1 MGFLGL
7 LLLSDRDR
15 SGGRL
20 VYQRTSTLNF
30 MQDLK
35 GEGPD
40 LRVEPPSA
48 DAVLAEL
55 ARILSS
61 QTFQGAQRPSN
72 FLKYVVEQTL
82 AGHGEQIKEYCI
94 ATDVFGRKESFD
106 PRLDPIVR
114 VEATKLR
121 SRLAGYYRTEGQQDR
136 IRIELPKRGY
146 APTFRDQAHL
156 EPVEK
161 SRSPLQ
167 DLNEGKA
174 QPAPVGLIRW
184 KAIAVAF
191 GAILFVCLSAFG
203 LTSLWNRRSVAPD
216 AKSIAVL
223 PFTNL
228 GEAREDEYFSDGLTD
243 ELIASLG
250 RVPGLRVVARGSV
263 FQFKG
268 KTYDIREVGRRLGV
282 RTVLEGSVRKFGT
295 HLRITVHLDDA
306 SNGYRVWSNIYEREA
321 SDVFAIQREIAQAL
335 VNSLGVQF
343 SGEDWASKANQQ
355 HDPVSVDPVAYQA
368 YLKGLF
374 FWNKN
379 NAASIRTAIDYF
391 QQALAKDPRYPP
403 IYTGL
408 GRCYTALPVFT
419 STSTN
424 EVIPEIRRVAS
435 KALELD
441 PQFGEAHLQLGEAAF
456 LEYDWPRAERELQR
470 AVKLSPSDAV
480 VHRWYSYYLGRMG
493 RLDEELAETLAAQ
506 ELDPVSPYLAD
517 GVASSYRDLRRYDDA
532 IEQYQK
538 ALALEPNFAMSIR
551 GLGITYLFRG
561 QPETGLIQ
569 LQRVA
574 QIEKEDSSVD
584 GELGY
589 AFAISGKRAQAQSI
603 LAKLLDKSVR
613 GAVHPLHVAQ
623 IYIGLGD
630 RDRAFEWLSKAVDQ
644 HEISLSLKT
653 DPMFDPLRADPRFAG
668 LLRRMKLG

>member
-1 MGFLGL
+1 
-7 LLLSDRDR
+7 
-15 SGGRL
+15 
-20 VYQRTSTLNF
+20 

-40 LRVEPPSA
+40 LNVEPHSTEA
-48 DAVLAEL
+48 IQAEL
-55 ARILSS
+55 AQILSS
-61 QTFQGAQRPSN
+61 QAFQGAQRPSN

-106 PRLDPIVR
+106 PRLDPVVR

-121 SRLAGYYRTEGQQDR
+121 SRLAGYYRTEGQQDP

-146 APTFRDQAHL
+146 APTFRDRADP
-156 EPVEK
+156 EPPEE
-161 SRSPLQ
+161 SPFPLPHVS
-167 DLNEGKA
+167 EVIA
-174 QPAPVGLIRW
+174 PSAPVRW
-184 KAIAVAF
+184 KAIALAF
-191 GAILFVCLSAFG
+191 GAVLLAGLSAFG
-203 LTSLWNRRSVAPD
+203 LTSLWNRRTAAPD

-228 GEAREDEYFSDGLTD
+228 GEDREDEYFSDGLTD

-268 KTYDIREVGRRLGV
+268 KTYDVREVGRRLGV

-306 SNGYRVWSNIYEREA
+306 GNGYRVWSNIYEREA
-321 SDVFAIQREIAQAL
+321 SDALAIQREIAQAL
-335 VNSLGVQF
+335 VNSLGVEF
-343 SGEDWASKANQQ
+343 AGKNWASRANRQY
-355 HDPVSVDPVAYQA
+355 DPASVDPAAYQA

-391 QQALAKDPRYPP
+391 QQALAKDPHYAP

-419 STSTN
+419 STSTD
-424 EVIPEIRRVAS
+424 EVIPQIRRVAS

-456 LEYDWPRAERELQR
+456 LEYDWPQAQRELQL
-470 AVKLSPSDAV
+470 AVELSPGDAV

-493 RLDEELAETLAAQ
+493 RVDEELAQTLAAQ
-506 ELDPVSPYLAD
+506 ELDPVSAYLAD
-517 GVASSYRDLRRYDDA
+517 GVAGSYRDLRRYDDA
-532 IEQYQK
+532 IEQYRK
-538 ALALEPNFAMSIR
+538 ALALEPNFTMAMR
-551 GLGITYLFRG
+551 GLGMTYLYRG
-561 QPETGLIQ
+561 QPERGLIE

-574 QIEKEDSSVD
+574 QIERDDSSVD
-584 GELGY
+584 GDLGY
-589 AFAISGKRAQAQSI
+589 ALAISGKRAEAQAI
-603 LAKLLDKSVR
+603 LAKLLAKSAR
-613 GAVHPLHVAQ
+613 GSVHPLHIAQ
-623 IYIGLGD
+623 IYLGLGD
-630 RDRAFEWLSKAVDQ
+630 KDRAFEWLTKAVDQ
-644 HEISLSLKT
+644 HEISLGLKT
-653 DPMFDPLRADPRFAG
+653 DAMYDPIRTDSRFAG

>member
-1 MGFLGL
+1 
-7 LLLSDRDR
+7 
-15 SGGRL
+15 
-20 VYQRTSTLNF
+20 

-35 GEGPD
+35 G
-40 LRVEPPSA
+40 VEPPVEPRSTE
-48 DAVLAEL
+48 AVQAEL

-61 QTFQGAQRPSN
+61 RAFQGAQRPSN
-72 FLKYVVEQTL
+72 FLRYVVEQTL
-82 AGHGEQIKEYCI
+82 AGRGEQVKEYSI

-106 PRLDPIVR
+106 PRLDPVVR

-121 SRLAGYYRTEGQQDR
+121 SRLAGYYQTEGQQDPL
-136 IRIELPKRGY
+136 RIELPKRGY
-146 APTFRDQAHL
+146 APMFRDWAPQEPTEESSFPQHNLSEVTAQL
-156 EPVEK
+156 EPV
-161 SRSPLQ
+161 R
-167 DLNEGKA
+167 
-174 QPAPVGLIRW
+174 LIRW
-184 KAIAVAF
+184 KAIAMAL
-191 GAILFVCLSAFG
+191 GTILLACLSAFG
-203 LTSLWNRRSVAPD
+203 LTSLWNRHAVAPD

-223 PFTNL
+223 PFANL
-228 GEAREDEYFSDGLTD
+228 GDDRENEYFSDGLTD

-282 RTVLEGSVRKFGT
+282 RTVLEGSVRKLGT
-295 HLRITVHLDDA
+295 HLRITVHLDDT
-306 SNGYRVWSNIYEREA
+306 SNGYRVWSNIYEWDA
-321 SDVFAIQREIAQAL
+321 SDAFAIQRDIAQAL
-335 VNSLGVQF
+335 VNSLGREF
-343 SGEDWASKANQQ
+343 DGKDWASVVSVQQ
-355 HDPVSVDPVAYQA
+355 RDSASVDPAAYQA

-391 QQALAKDPRYPP
+391 QQALAKDPHYAP

-419 STSTN
+419 STATD
-424 EVIPEIRRVAS
+424 EVVPQIRRVAS

-456 LEYDWPRAERELQR
+456 LEYDWPRAERELQL
-470 AVKLSPSDAV
+470 AVELSPSDAV
-480 VHRWYSYYLGRMG
+480 VHRWYSYYLARMG
-493 RLDEELAETLAAQ
+493 RLEEELAQTQAALQ
-506 ELDPVSPYLAD
+506 LDPVSPYLAD
-517 GVASSYRDLRRYDDA
+517 GVANSYRDLRRYDEA

-551 GLGITYLFRG
+551 GLGITYLYRG
-561 QPETGLIQ
+561 QPEMGLME
-569 LQRVA
+569 LQRAA

-584 GELGY
+584 GYLGY
-589 AFAISGKRAQAQSI
+589 AFAISGKRAEAQSI
-603 LAKLLDKSVR
+603 LAKLLEKSAR
-613 GAVHPLHVAQ
+613 GSVHPLHIAQ

-630 RDRAFEWLSKAVDQ
+630 RDRAFAWLEKAVDQ
-644 HEISLSLKT
+644 HEISLGLKT
-653 DPMFDPLRADPRFAG
+653 DAMFDPLRADPRFSG

>member
-1 MGFLGL
+1 
-7 LLLSDRDR
+7 
-15 SGGRL
+15 
-20 VYQRTSTLNF
+20 

-40 LRVEPPSA
+40 PTGEPHSTE
-48 DAVLAEL
+48 AVLAEL
-55 ARILSS
+55 AQILSS
-61 QTFQGAQRPSN
+61 RTFQGAQRPSN
-72 FLKYVVEQTL
+72 FLKYVVEHTL
-82 AGHGEQIKEYCI
+82 AGRGEQIKEYCI

-106 PRLDPIVR
+106 PRLDPVVR

-146 APTFRDQAHL
+146 APTFRDQAPP
-156 EPVEK
+156 EPVEE

-167 DLNEGKA
+167 TPSEVSA

-184 KAIAVAF
+184 KAIALAF
-191 GAILFVCLSAFG
+191 AAILVVCLSGFG
-203 LTSLWNRRSVAPD
+203 VTVLWNRRSLAPD

-228 GEAREDEYFSDGLTD
+228 GETREDEYFSDGLTD

-268 KTYDIREVGRRLGV
+268 KTYDIREVGRSLGV

-321 SDVFAIQREIAQAL
+321 SDAFTIQREIAQAL
-335 VNSLGVQF
+335 VNSLGVEF
-343 SGEDWASKANQQ
+343 AGKDWPSNGNRPQR
-355 HDPVSVDPVAYQA
+355 DPASVDPAAYQA

-391 QQALAKDPRYPP
+391 QQALAKDPRYAP

-470 AVKLSPSDAV
+470 AVELSPSDAV

-517 GVASSYRDLRRYDDA
+517 GVANSYRDLRRYDDA

-551 GLGITYLFRG
+551 GLGVTYLYRG

-574 QIEKEDSSVD
+574 EIEKEDSSVY

-589 AFAISGKRAQAQSI
+589 AFAISGNRARAQAI

-613 GAVHPLHVAQ
+613 GSVHALHIAQ

-630 RDRAFEWLSKAVDQ
+630 QDHAFEWLTKAVDQ

-653 DPMFDPLRADPRFAG
+653 DPMFDPLRADARFAG